1 MRKMGGTI
9 TLFLLDQLDENAFIV
24 SVFGQMNFEWNI
36 EYLLFLS
43 YANLSTDISPFL
55 IEHIHLFESY
65 VPIAITNHLPP
76 RHWNTGLVST
86 GVTLTSWGGTSFAL
100 IGHPSDGITIKIP
113 YGVNVLLHWPASHP
127 IFSYWVN

>member
-1 MRKMGGTI
+1 MRKMGWTI

-24 SVFGQMNFEWNI
+24 SVFGQMNFELNI

-76 RHWNTGLVST
+76 RH
-86 GVTLTSWGGTSFAL
+86 
-100 IGHPSDGITIKIP
+100 
-113 YGVNVLLHWPASHP
+113 
-127 IFSYWVN
+127 